1 MRIRRAALAYL
12 LLCGIGINIVGAAV
26 LIYGM
31 QQVLAL
37 GLPLPALAN
46 KVLLKIEEES
56 PKFSWVLSHHL
67 GIKSQA
73 YQSTL
78 TPLANLDPQYFSHQ
92 DLARQIITYDA
103 TGKPQSFLASAVGV
117 ERAASGTAKRTVSV
131 ATTKQLL
138 DAIKESQAGDVILLE
153 PGEYLITQRS
163 VSITSAGES
172 NAPIVV
178 RGRTRQ
184 GVVIRFNALEGFHV
198 KAPFWRFENLTIEGV
213 CANHDACEHA
223 FHVVGDGCSVVIR
236 DNSIKDFNAAIKVNG
251 AGAANERKY
260 PDAGLIQNNSIFNTA
275 ARKTANPVTPIDI
288 VAADDWVVRG
298 NLIADFIKGRGDQIS
313 YAAFIKGNST
323 QGLFERNLVICEMN
337 VIGEGIRLGLSLG
350 GGGTSKAACRARDCS
365 TEHSRGTIR
374 NNIIMRCPHD
384 VGIYLNRAAATEI
397 YNNTMLS
404 TLGIDV
410 RFSTSNA
417 TIANN
422 ILSGRI
428 LNRDHG
434 YNEQRRNLV
443 SSMSPWFWQAH
454 PQDWFVDPDG
464 GDLTLRS
471 THDVLGKGV
480 GMVDGVVDFCGHD
493 RPQNSTDLGAIEY
506 SAAFT
511 CEPLRLFDQSPKA
524 SK

>member
-1 MRIRRAALAYL
+1 VKIRRSAMAYL
-12 LLCGIGINIVGAAV
+12 LLCGIGINIVGAAL
-26 LIYGM
+26 LIYGT
-31 QQVLAL
+31 QQALAL
-37 GLPLPALAN
+37 GLPLPTLAN
-46 KVLLKIEEES
+46 KILLKIEEES
-56 PKFSWVLSHHL
+56 PKFSWVLSHHF

-78 TPLANLDPQYFSHQ
+78 TSLANIDPQHFAHD
-92 DLARQIITYDA
+92 DLARQIITYGE
-103 TGKPQSFLASAVGV
+103 TGKPLSSLASSAGD
-117 ERAASGTAKRTVSV
+117 ELAASGTPKRTVAV

-138 DAIKESQAGDVILLE
+138 DAIKASRAGDVIMVE

-163 VSITSAGES
+163 VSVTSAGEP

-184 GVVIRFNALEGFHV
+184 GVLIRLNALEGFHV

-223 FHVVGDGCSVVIR
+223 FHVVGNGRSVVIR
-236 DNSIKDFNAAIKVNG
+236 DNSIKNFNAAIKVNG
-251 AGAANERKY
+251 AGAGNERTY

-275 ARKTANPVTPIDI
+275 ARKTGNPVTPIDI

-298 NLIADFIKGRGDQIS
+298 NLIADFIKGRGDRIS
-313 YAAFIKGNST
+313 YAAFIKGNSE

-350 GGGTSKAACRARDCS
+350 GGGTAKAACRAGDCS

-397 YNNTMLS
+397 YNNTMLR

-434 YNEQRRNLV
+434 YNEQLRNLV
-443 SSMSPWFWQAH
+443 SSMSPWFWEAR

-471 THDVLGKGV
+471 TRDVLGKGV
-480 GMVDGVVDFCGHD
+480 GVVDGVVDFCGHD

-506 SAAFT
+506 SSAFS
-511 CEPLRLFDQSPKA
+511 CEPLKLFEHSPKA
-524 SK
+524 LK